1 MVTDTWPKL
10 IDAAAVC
17 EVFWRTP
24 DGSPHTIAA
33 TPLLWRDKPSLCFTY
48 AHAATARSIATA
60 DSVAIVLSDPRLS
73 GGAWAPITITGRPHL
88 TEDTSGD
95 VFAGSLLLQELRKYP
110 PSRAL
115 ADSPL
120 LRREH
125 WWYVLRLVVTVEPTH
140 FAQPAPRRDGTG
152 AVMATFGHGVQVAT
166 VTAPPE
172 TSRITPL
179 MSLSRQP
186 LPAPGPAIV
195 LQHDFSVPD
204 RELNSSLITTGDWDG
219 ELLTVTARRGAAHL
233 PSPPSLLAR
242 MRSQYRLSRDCRKA
256 LADIG

>member
-17 EVFWRTP
+17 EVLWRTP
-24 DGSPHTIAA
+24 DGSPHAIAA

-48 AHAATARSIATA
+48 ARADTARSIAGA
-60 DSVAIVLSDPRLS
+60 DSVTIVLSDPRLS
-73 GGAWAPITITGRPHL
+73 GGAWGPVAITGRPHL

-95 VFAGSLLLQELRKYP
+95 QFSGSLLLQELRKYP

-125 WWYVLRLVVTVEPTH
+125 WWYVLRLIITVEPTW
-140 FAQPAPRRDGTG
+140 FTPVTPRQDGTG
-152 AVMATFGHGVQVAT
+152 AVMATFGHGIQVAT

-172 TSRITPL
+172 DRRVTPL

-186 LPAPGPAIV
+186 LPAPGPAVV

-204 RELNSSLITTGDWDG
+204 RELESSLVTTGDWDG
-219 ELLTVTARRGAAHL
+219 ELFTVTARRGAAQL
-233 PSPPSLLAR
+233 PGPPGLLAR
-242 MRSQYRLSRDCRKA
+242 MRSQYRLSRDCRRA